1 MSLGASGTVVQGN
14 EISRNGGSG
23 GVVSGPTTVG
33 NTILSN
39 SIYGNAGGGI
49 SLVQEANRRQVAHK
63 LTSARLA
70 RRRIAITGTI
80 AGWRGDVYR
89 IKFFAS
95 LPGDATAARNAQ
107 GRMLIG
113 YRDVQLTGSIATIHA
128 SFATAG
134 IPVKHWN
141 TATATGLVN
150 KASAD
155 TSQIAGGIRAR

>member
-70 RRRIAITGTI
+70 RRRIADRRHDRGS
-80 AGWRGDVYR
+80 AGRR
-89 IKFFAS
+89 IPDQV
-95 LPGDATAARNAQ
+95 LR
-107 GRMLIG
+107 
-113 YRDVQLTGSIATIHA
+113 
-128 SFATAG
+128 
-134 IPVKHWN
+134 
-141 TATATGLVN
+141 
-150 KASAD
+150 
-155 TSQIAGGIRAR
+155 